1 MSDIQKQVQQALDR
15 LVESGTE
22 RGLQVSVYR
31 HGEPVVEAVAGVA
44 DAATGRPVTPG
55 TVFYNFSIGKAATS
69 AVVHVLAERGVLG
82 YDTPVV
88 EVWPEFGAHGKDK
101 VTVRHVLNHSAGV
114 PGVPLDTSV
123 EDICDW
129 DKMCTAVAD
138 AEPWWE
144 PGTKT
149 GYHAYT
155 FGYIA
160 GEIVRRVTGKPIS
173 QVLREDITVPLSVD
187 GELYFG
193 MPESEHGRLA
203 TLEDPAPAG
212 DAAAGDEWPE
222 MPADSLMF
230 RAGPM
235 ELFPNAAFGNRTDVL
250 AADIPAGGKTSA
262 RATARMLAAM
272 MDEVDGVRLIS
283 PERLREVTTVSISGI
298 DEVFGNPAT
307 WGLGYALGLPVA
319 PSLDSPTAFG
329 MGGVGGSFAFG
340 DPSTGVAF
348 AVTKNMVSGD
358 FATATELVTL
368 VRKALGEVSHS
379 GHSRA

>member
-1 MSDIQKQVQQALDR
+1 MSEIQEKVQRALDR

-22 RGLQVSVYR
+22 RGVQVSVYR

-69 AVVHVLAERGVLG
+69 AVVHVLADRGVLDYG
-82 YDTPVV
+82 MRVV

-101 VTVRHVLNHSAGV
+101 VTLRHVLNHSAGV
-114 PGVPLDTSV
+114 PGLPPDTSA
-123 EDICDW
+123 EDLCDW
-129 DKMCTAVAD
+129 DKMCAAVAD

-144 PGTKT
+144 PGTKA

-160 GEIVRRVTGKPIS
+160 GEIVRRATGNPIS
-173 QVLREDITVPLSVD
+173 RVLRDDVAAPLGVD
-187 GELYFG
+187 DELYFG

-203 TLEDPAPAG
+203 TLEDATPDG
-212 DAAAGDEWPE
+212 DGAAGGDWAEI
-222 MPADSLMF
+222 PADSPIF
-230 RAGPM
+230 RAVPK
-235 ELFPNAAFGNRTDVL
+235 ELLPAAALGNRTDIL

-272 MDEVDGVRLIS
+272 MDEVGGVRLIS
-283 PERLREVTTVSISGI
+283 PDRLREVTTAPVSGT
-298 DEVFGNPAT
+298 DAVFGNPAR
-307 WGLGYALGLPVA
+307 WGLGYSLGLPVD

-329 MGGVGGSFAFG
+329 MGGAGGSYGFG
-340 DPSTGVAF
+340 DPSAGVAF
-348 AVTKNMVSGD
+348 ALTKNMVSRD
-358 FATATELVTL
+358 FATAAELIAL
-368 VRKALGEVSHS
+368 VRKAG
-379 GHSRA
+379 

>member
-1 MSDIQKQVQQALDR
+1 MSDIQKQVQQTLDR
-15 LVESGTE
+15 LVESGAE

-44 DAATGRPVTPG
+44 DAATGRSVTPG

-69 AVVHVLAERGVLG
+69 AVVHVLAERGVLDYG
-82 YDTPVV
+82 MPVV

-101 VTVRHVLNHSAGV
+101 VTVRHVLDHSAGV
-114 PGVPLDTSV
+114 PGIPLDTSV
-123 EDICDW
+123 EDVCDW
-129 DKMCTAVAD
+129 DKMCAAVAD
-138 AEPWWE
+138 AELWWE

-160 GEIVRRVTGKPIS
+160 GEVVRRATGKPIS
-173 QVLREDITVPLSVD
+173 QVLREDNAVPLGVD

-203 TLEDPAPAG
+203 TLED
-212 DAAAGDEWPE
+212 AAGDDGAGEEWPE
-222 MPADSLMF
+222 MPADSPMF

-235 ELFPNAAFGNRTDVL
+235 ELFPTAEFGNRTDVL
-250 AADIPAGGKTSA
+250 VADIPAGGKTSA

-272 MDEVDGVRLIS
+272 MGEVDDVRLIS
-283 PERLREVTTVSISGI
+283 PERLEEVTTVSISGT

-307 WGLGYALGLPVA
+307 WGLGYALGLPVDS
-319 PSLDSPTAFG
+319 SLDSPTAFG
-329 MGGVGGSFAFG
+329 MGGAGGSFGFG

-348 AVTKNMVSGD
+348 ALTKNTVSGD
-358 FATATELVTL
+358 FATSAELVTL
-368 VRKALGEVSHS
+368 VRKAF
-379 GHSRA
+379 